1 MEGGRVFQGN
11 FKWVSRVFERSPKGI
26 PGKFKRF
33 KGVSRKFQGR
43 LKGFSMEF

>member
-1 MEGGRVFQGN
+1 MFQGN

-26 PGKFKRF
+26 PGTFQRF

-43 LKGFSMEF
+43 LKVVSMEF